1 MNKVTITVTDSE
13 ARLLRELLKHQKNV
27 HVRNANKLERMSK
40 YKLGGFMVGS
50 RETDEQRR
58 RRLQVLVN
66 THRGLANDF
75 NILLE
80 NISGRMFQ
88 KGIKFDPLSLI
99 NNFKNKK

>member
-1 MNKVTITVTDSE
+1 MKNVTITLTDSE

-27 HVRNANKLERMSK
+27 HVRNADKLERMSR
-40 YKLGGFMVGS
+40 YKLGGFMIGS

-58 RRLQVLVN
+58 RQLQTLVN

-75 NILLE
+75 NIILE

-88 KGIKFDPLSLI
+88 KGIKFDPI
-99 NNFKNKK
+99 NFIKTKILRQ